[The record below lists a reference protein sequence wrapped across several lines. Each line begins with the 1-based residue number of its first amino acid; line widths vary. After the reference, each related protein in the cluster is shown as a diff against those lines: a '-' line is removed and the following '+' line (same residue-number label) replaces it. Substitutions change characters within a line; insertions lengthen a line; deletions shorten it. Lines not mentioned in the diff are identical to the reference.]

1 MIRPRRTLLAVAVA
15 GATIAAL
22 GGCASGGQPAP
33 TGSTTA
39 SAQPTTGT
47 GAAAEPSALPGGVTE
62 AQAAELCSQMEA
74 QLQSWRT
81 YTPSMSKPGL
91 NLLVG
96 EWAARNGID
105 MLALAQDRDRVDTI
119 ASAQCPEVRSQALEA
134 LQIPTLASA
143 LVGF

>member
-15 GATIAAL
+15 GAAIAAL

-33 TGSTTA
+33 TGSATA
-39 SAQPTTGT
+39 STQPTTGT
-47 GAAAEPSALPGGVTE
+47 GVATAPSALPGGVTE

>member
-15 GATIAAL
+15 GATIAGLA
-22 GGCASGGQPAP
+22 GCASGGQPAP
-33 TGSTTA
+33 SGSSSV
-39 SAQPTTGT
+39 SAQPTTDAT
-47 GAAAEPSALPGGVTE
+47 SEPSTLPGGVTE
-62 AQAAELCSQMEA
+62 PQAAELCSQMEA

-105 MLALAQDRDRVDTI
+105 MLALARDRDRVDAIT
-119 ASAQCPEVRSQALEA
+119 SAQCPEVRGEALEA